1 MKVEISGDCLNRGSS
16 LVKVRSDDKFSLFVH
31 KDSCPPINI
40 PLDIDNIIVENHL
53 VSLNHPVRLDII
65 EHLFSALYGLGLF
78 KVCVDVHG
86 KELPFFDGSS
96 REYVEKLRD
105 LVTDIRPEGFIARE
119 KVLVSHGS
127 SFLLY
132 EPAVQ
137 DKLIIDMELFHPFI
151 SKQNISLEIDEKSYV
166 SEIAP
171 SRTFVFTDESDPRL
185 KDLPPYGIGITKN
198 NIYSSEPL
206 RYKDEPVRH
215 KILDLL
221 GDLYVLKKKLF
232 GKITGRNT
240 SHILNLEFARELT
253 KTALL

>member
-1 MKVEISGDCLNRGSS
+1 
-16 LVKVRSDDKFSLFVH
+16 
-31 KDSCPPINI
+31 
-40 PLDIDNIIVENHL
+40 
-53 VSLNHPVRLDII
+53 
-65 EHLFSALYGLGLF
+65 
-78 KVCVDVHG
+78 
-86 KELPFFDGSS
+86 
-96 REYVEKLRD
+96 
-105 LVTDIRPEGFIARE
+105 
-119 KVLVSHGS
+119 
-127 SFLLY
+127 
-132 EPAVQ
+132 
-137 DKLIIDMELFHPFI
+137 MELFHPFI